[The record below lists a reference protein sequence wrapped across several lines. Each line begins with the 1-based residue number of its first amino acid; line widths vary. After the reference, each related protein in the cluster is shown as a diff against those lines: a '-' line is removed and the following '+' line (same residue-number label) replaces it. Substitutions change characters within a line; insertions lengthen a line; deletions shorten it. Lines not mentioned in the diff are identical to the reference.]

1 MEDIGAGAAA
11 GGAREDGWSRFS
23 ARAFEARALRAGH
36 PLEDADAMLRQPVTY
51 GLDAGRP
58 VDADGNLLPHIGL
71 NHFVGDDDW
80 RECAVL
86 VPVVARAPEVTVLLT
101 RRTAHLKSHAG
112 QIAFPGGKIE
122 AQDATPIDTA
132 LREAFEEIG
141 VTADLIRPLSLLDLH
156 KTGTGFRIVP
166 VLSLV
171 SPDYTARPD
180 PSEVDD
186 VFEIPLSFLMCADNH
201 QRHYA
206 EWKGHRRLF
215 YAMTYGN
222 RFVWGATAA
231 ILRNL
236 YERLYAT

>member
-1 MEDIGAGAAA
+1 MEDIGAG
-11 GGAREDGWSRFS
+11 GTLGAQDDASSRFS
-23 ARAFEARALRAGH
+23 AQDFEARALCCGH
-36 PLEDADAMLRQPVTY
+36 PLGLAGTMLSQPVTF

-58 VDADGNLLPHIGL
+58 VDGQGNVLAHIGL
-71 NHFVGDDDW
+71 NHFVDDDDW

-86 VPVVARAPEVTVLLT
+86 VPVVAREPEVVVLLT
-101 RRTAHLKSHAG
+101 QRTAHLKSHAG

-122 AQDATPIDTA
+122 PQDATPIDTA
-132 LREAFEEIG
+132 LREAHEEIG

-166 VLSLV
+166 VLSLI

-186 VFEIPLSFLMCADNH
+186 VFEIPLSFLMCANNH